1 MRVITGIAKG
11 KKLKAL
17 KSNRVRPTSDRIKEA
32 IFSIIG
38 DDIIDSI
45 FIDCYAGTG
54 SIGIEAISRGARK
67 CYFLENHF
75 ESIKLIKENLNHTKL
90 TRKGIILSKNVY
102 NGLKEISSIGDKA
115 DIIFMDPPYA
125 KDYLKPTLESIV
137 NYDILHKE
145 GYIILEHSKN
155 EILND
160 QKGLE
165 KYREK
170 IYGNTVLSFYKKE
183 EV

>member
-54 SIGIEAISRGARK
+54 SIGIETISRGTK
-67 CYFLENHF
+67 CYFLENR
-75 ESIKLIKENLNHTKL
+75 LTLN
-90 TRKGIILSKNVY
+90 
-102 NGLKEISSIGDKA
+102 
-115 DIIFMDPPYA
+115 
-125 KDYLKPTLESIV
+125 
-137 NYDILHKE
+137 
-145 GYIILEHSKN
+145 
-155 EILND
+155 
-160 QKGLE
+160 
-165 KYREK
+165 
-170 IYGNTVLSFYKKE
+170 
-183 EV
+183 